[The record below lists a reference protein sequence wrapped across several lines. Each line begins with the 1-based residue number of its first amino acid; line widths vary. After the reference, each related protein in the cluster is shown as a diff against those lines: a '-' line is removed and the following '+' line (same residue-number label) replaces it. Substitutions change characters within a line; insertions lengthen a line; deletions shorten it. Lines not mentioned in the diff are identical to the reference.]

1 MAPNLLEDI
10 DRFKETT
17 LSSERVFDG
26 QLLKVNVDKALLADG
41 TLVHRE
47 WIKHPGACAI
57 VPLFDNGET
66 ILLRQYRYGPARMF
80 WEVPAGKIDSGEPI
94 EQTASRELLEETGYR
109 AKQLQKI
116 GHFYP
121 AIGFCDEI
129 IHVFVASDLGY
140 EASNTDE
147 DERVDAIRFSLENV
161 FTMLYSGEIEDGK
174 TLIVLEMLRRHLL
187 NLQG

>member
-10 DRFKETT
+10 DRFKEIT
-17 LSSERVFDG
+17 LETKRLFDG
-26 QLLKVNVDKALLADG
+26 QLLKVNVDKAKLSDG
-41 TLVHRE
+41 TIVHRE

-57 VPLFDNGET
+57 VPLFDSSET

-80 WEVPAGKIDSGEPI
+80 WEVPAGKIDTGESI
-94 EQTASRELLEETGYR
+94 EETASRELLEETGYR
-109 AKQLQKI
+109 ANKLSNI

-129 IHVFVASDLGY
+129 IHVFVARDLQF

-147 DERVDAIRFSLENV
+147 DERVDALRLPLDTV
-161 FTMLYSGEIEDGK
+161 FTMLDSGEIEDGK
-174 TLIVLEMLRRHLL
+174 TIIVLEMLRKHLQ
-187 NLQG
+187 N

>member
-10 DRFKETT
+10 ERFREITIETKR
-17 LSSERVFDG
+17 LFDG
-26 QLLKVNVDKALLADG
+26 QLLKVNVDKARLGDG
-41 TLVHRE
+41 TIVHRE

-57 VPLFDNGET
+57 VPLFENKDT

-94 EQTASRELLEETGYR
+94 EKTASRELLEETGFR
-109 AKQLQKI
+109 AKTFAKI

-129 IHVFVASDLGY
+129 IHVFVAHDLSF

-147 DERVDAIRFSLENV
+147 DERVDALRLPLDTV
-161 FTMLYSGEIEDGK
+161 FAMLDSGEIEDGK
-174 TLIVLEMLRRHLL
+174 TIIVLEMLRKHLRT
-187 NLQG
+187 